1 MRFRASCQPSCVV
14 SSSSFPRCRGRFPAF
29 VNVQGRRAFPRAARF
44 RVAQPRG
51 LIGSNGGVAPPSALR
66 SVASSITSTTLRRQ
80 PSRLGEPV
88 GVERVLAFGVAGPP
102 ERAVTRSGGPPSL
115 GRLAHIPAHEAGGC
129 NTAAQRC
136 ATRARHVQHVHA
148 IWRPEYLGLIPGGP
162 GAARSP
168 GAGSAGRQVSKES
181 PSSVVTARRDEI
193 PHAHPL

>member
-1 MRFRASCQPSCVV
+1 MRFRAPCQPSCVAL
-14 SSSSFPRCRGRFPAF
+14 SSSFPRCRGRFPAF

-102 ERAVTRSGGPPSL
+102 EHAVTRSGGPPSL
-115 GRLAHIPAHEAGGC
+115 GRLAHVPAHEAGGC

-136 ATRARHVQHVHA
+136 ATRARHVQHVA
-148 IWRPEYLGLIPGGP
+148 EIWRLEY
-162 GAARSP
+162 R
-168 GAGSAGRQVSKES
+168 GSSLAQ
-181 PSSVVTARRDEI
+181 PW
-193 PHAHPL
+193 